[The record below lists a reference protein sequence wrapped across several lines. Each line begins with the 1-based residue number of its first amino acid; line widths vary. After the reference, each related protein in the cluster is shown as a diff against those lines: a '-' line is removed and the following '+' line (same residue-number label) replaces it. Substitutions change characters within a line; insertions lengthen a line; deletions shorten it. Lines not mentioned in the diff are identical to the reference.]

1 LELSVDENRLR
12 KFAGLNEDV
21 SHEEADKRAKG
32 ISKDLLAELSKL
44 LKKKKFK
51 DIKIVKGSGEDI
63 LVFFDDEVDYLLNLG
78 VSAGVGTL
86 GISRLRKSPRK

>member
-1 LELSVDENRLR
+1 MDENRLR

>member
-1 LELSVDENRLR
+1 VDENRLR